1 MDIKTEQD
9 GTASIVENKRNIVR
23 KLYDW
28 VLHWADTPY
37 GTLALFLL
45 AFSESSFFPIPPDV
59 LLIALILGRI
69 NKAFFFATICSV
81 ASIIGGLAGYGIG
94 SFIWRSFTWQHVDTF
109 FFTYIPGFT
118 EEIFSLIQNNYQEYG
133 FFYVFTAGFTPI
145 PYKVFTIGAGV
156 FELNLGKF
164 ILASALSR
172 SARFF
177 IVAALLYKFG
187 APIKEFIDKYF
198 NLLAT
203 LFILLLVGGFVVIKY
218 LL

>member
-1 MDIKTEQD
+1 MDFKTGKEE
-9 GTASIVENKRNIVR
+9 TVTTENKKNIAR
-23 KLYDW
+23 RLYDW

-69 NKAFFFATICSV
+69 NKAFYFATICSV

-94 SFIWRSFTWQHVDTF
+94 SFVWQHVDTF

-118 EEIFSLIQNNYQEYG
+118 EEIFSLIQINYQEYG

-164 ILASALSR
+164 VIASALSR

-198 NLLAT
+198 NWLAT
-203 LFILLLVGGFVVIKY
+203 LFILLIVGGFVVIKY